1 MKKTIHIF
9 LLLLAS
15 NSILLAQIKTDTL
28 KKASTT
34 KRITDY
40 PPIFF
45 GIYASLQSSL
55 SKVEGSA
62 NITTAQKQY
71 LNWGIYAGYRFR
83 KHKFDLGLTLGN
95 SNNNWSYTNPKLAVT
110 VRSNQDRATLNVRF
124 GYNYRL
130 FKLNDRW
137 NIDLGAGISSIN
149 IRQKDTLFTYPS
161 EAFTKLI
168 SALQERLLEKN
179 SLAFDGKI
187 QVNYALNTHLQ
198 LHFFGQYRYAPT
210 YMRRADITYFD
221 AITGVKQDMA
231 TVKSSQTT
239 PLFGIGLQYNLRP
252 ILKKQ

>member
-1 MKKTIHIF
+1 MKKRIQI
-9 LLLLAS
+9 LLLIALS
-15 NSILLAQIKTDTL
+15 NGVLLAQIKTDTL

-45 GIYASLQSSL
+45 GIDASVQMSL

-71 LNWGIYAGYRFR
+71 LNLGIYAGYRFR

-95 SNNNWSYTNPKLAVT
+95 SNNNWQYTNPKLAVT
-110 VRSNQDRATLNVRF
+110 VGSNQDRSTLNLRF
-124 GYNYRL
+124 GYNYRV
-130 FKLNDRW
+130 FKLDSRW
-137 NIDLGAGISSIN
+137 NIDLGVGVSSIN
-149 IRQKDTLFTYPS
+149 MRYSDTLFIYPS

-168 SALQERLLEKN
+168 SGLEERLLDKN
-179 SLAFDGKI
+179 SLGFDGKI

-198 LHFFGQYRYAPT
+198 LHFFAQYRYAPT
-210 YMRRADITYFD
+210 YVRRADVRYYD
-221 AITGVKQDMA
+221 AITGILQDVA
-231 TVKSSQTT
+231 SIKSSQTT

-252 ILKKQ
+252 ILKK